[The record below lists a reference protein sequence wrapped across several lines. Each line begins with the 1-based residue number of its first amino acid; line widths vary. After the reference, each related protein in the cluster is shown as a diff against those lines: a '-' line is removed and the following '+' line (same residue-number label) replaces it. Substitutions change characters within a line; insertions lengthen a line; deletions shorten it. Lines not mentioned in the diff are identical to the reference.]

1 MYLDWEA
8 MCALIPDLYIMG
20 CVRAS
25 LFVGLTLTRCD
36 PGYAFTFPVVAWLAR
51 VGRMCIDPTVCS
63 DSEWRMCV

>member
-25 LFVGLTLTRCD
+25 LFVGLTLTRF
-36 PGYAFTFPVVAWLAR
+36 G
-51 VGRMCIDPTVCS
+51 IDAIRGMRLRS
-63 DSEWRMCV
+63 RW